1 MKKTI
6 LIVLHKHDSPLQNSC
21 YVIKYFIQRWAEQG
35 YTVLSA
41 NGTDKKID
49 ADIVINHVDLTVTPS
64 NYIRYFSAYNKKI
77 NTDVTDISKTAVS
90 NCILKPGASHAGPVI
105 VKTNN
110 NCGGL
115 REENMRMRSRSMA
128 ACARKITSV
137 LSNRIKKAEIHN
149 SALQSSGVTPSNC
162 RHIDTVKNWNH
173 VTTLDNR
180 NYPIFD
186 SVHQVPAGVWN
197 NEALVVERFMPE
209 RDAAGNY
216 VCRYLYFL
224 GDKSFCV
231 VTTSENPVAKSQI
244 IGRQILPGPGPVE
257 LQQFRRTFRMDY
269 GRLDYTLVD
278 GRVWLFDANR
288 TPTFSPET
296 YATYREQIDALSE
309 GIHSFF

>member
-6 LIVLHKHDSPLQNSC
+6 LIVLHKHDSPLHDSC
-21 YVIKYFIQRWAEQG
+21 YVIRYFARRWAEQG
-35 YTVLSA
+35 FTVLGA
-41 NGTDKKID
+41 NGTDKKIA

-64 NYIRYFSAYNKKI
+64 NYIRYFTSYNRAI
-77 NTDVTDISKTAVS
+77 NTDVTDISKTLVS
-90 NCILKPGASHAGPVI
+90 NCIVRPGSNHAGPVI

-115 REENMRMRSRSMA
+115 REENMRMRSRCIGAYAKKIASFSLRRLTKA
-128 ACARKITSV
+128 VSDACALR
-137 LSNRIKKAEIHN
+137 A
-149 SALQSSGVTPSNC
+149 SGVAQSN
-162 RHIDTVKNWNH
+162 HKNSENIKNWKH
-173 VTTLDNR
+173 VKTLDNR

-186 SVHQVPAGVWN
+186 SISQVPAGVWN
-197 NEALVVERFMPE
+197 NTALVVERFIPE

-231 VTTSENPVAKSQI
+231 LTTSENPVVKSQI
-244 IGRQILPGPGPVE
+244 IDRQILPGPGPAA
-257 LQQFRRTFRMDY
+257 LQEFRRIFKMDY
-269 GRLDYTLVD
+269 GRLDYTVVD
-278 GRVWLFDANR
+278 RRVYLFDANR

-296 YATYREQIDALSE
+296 YAIYREQIDALSE